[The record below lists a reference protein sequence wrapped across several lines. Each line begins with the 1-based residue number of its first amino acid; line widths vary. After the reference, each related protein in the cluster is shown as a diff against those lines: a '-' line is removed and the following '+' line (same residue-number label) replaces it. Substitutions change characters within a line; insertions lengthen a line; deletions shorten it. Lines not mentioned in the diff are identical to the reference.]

1 MTEIFECIFL
11 SLLCTI
17 IAYGLGHHS
26 GYKHASKLYREMY
39 WKMSEEE
46 VRKYRERIYGEV
58 ENDT

>member
-1 MTEIFECIFL
+1 MRFEYLFL
-11 SLLCTI
+11 SIVYALV
-17 IAYGLGHHS
+17 AYGLGHHS

-58 ENDT
+58 KNDA